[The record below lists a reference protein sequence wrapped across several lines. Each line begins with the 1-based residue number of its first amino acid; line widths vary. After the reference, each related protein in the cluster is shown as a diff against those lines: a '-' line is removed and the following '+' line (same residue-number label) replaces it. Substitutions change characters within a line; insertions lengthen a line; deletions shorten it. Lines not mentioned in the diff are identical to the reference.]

1 METQSKS
8 WTDDLP
14 LCQATGAGFT
24 TNQIYKEDGSRQEM
38 HKFGDRSFHCRVD
51 EHTSI
56 YAVFS
61 GQSGSTVAEFALQ
74 RIAAEI
80 LLGQLNGSNEEEVKD
95 VLRYTY
101 TYLPSRFKWTLYLI
115 GRSR

>member
-1 METQSKS
+1 METQTKSS

-14 LCQATGAGFT
+14 VCHSTGAGFT

-38 HKFGDRSFHCRVD
+38 HKFCDRSFHCRVD
-51 EHTSI
+51 ENTCI

-61 GQSGSTVAEFALQ
+61 GQAGSTVAEFALQ

-80 LLGQLNGSNEEEVKD
+80 LLGQLNGRSNEDEVKD
-95 VLRYTY
+95 VLRY
-101 TYLPSRFKWTLYLI
+101 R
-115 GRSR
+115 